1 MKKLLF
7 TLTMILG
14 FTASKAQSTA
24 WDIIVDSPV
33 HNTLEAAVLAT
44 GLDVALG
51 TLDPITVFAPTDAAF
66 AALPAGTVD
75 ALLAD
80 IPALTDIL
88 LYHVLDGAAV
98 YSTQLSDGQIATM
111 ANGSDITVTI
121 NNGVFINGTNQ
132 VTVADIGVTNG
143 VLHVTDGVLLPP
155 APQLQN
161 SIWDVI
167 VASPDHTTLEAVVG
181 LAGLD
186 GALDSPG
193 SFTVFAPTDAAF
205 ALVPQPIIDALLAD
219 PSGLLTFILTYHVVP
234 SAALSTDLADG
245 MTITTLSGLDV
256 TVSFINGSVFINH
269 AQVTVADIITD
280 NGVIHVIDAVIAPGI
295 IANNV
300 MEIIAGSP
308 SHTILETA
316 IGAAG
321 LQTTLEDE
329 YFFTVFAPVDDAFTA
344 LPAGTVPSLLAN
356 PTALTDVLLYHAVGE
371 NIGAADLVDGQV
383 LTMLQGDDA
392 TITLPMGGAMINNAN
407 IIAADLNAWN
417 GVVHVIDAVLLPPTS
432 VESLQALNVSAFP
445 NPCTDNIVVQSSD
458 NNYELFQVVNAAGQM
473 VAQGKLNGK
482 QTEVNTSEL
491 ASGVYTIIVQNGARV
506 NFIKE

>member
-1 MKKLLF
+1 ML
-7 TLTMILG
+7 
-14 FTASKAQSTA
+14 
-24 WDIIVDSPV
+24 
-33 HNTLEAAVLAT
+33 
-44 GLDVALG
+44 
-51 TLDPITVFAPTDAAF
+51 
-66 AALPAGTVD
+66 
-75 ALLAD
+75 
-80 IPALTDIL
+80 
-88 LYHVLDGAAV
+88 
-98 YSTQLSDGQIATM
+98 
-111 ANGSDITVTI
+111 NGSDITVTI
-121 NNGVFINGTNQ
+121 NNGVFINTTSQ
-132 VTVADIGVTNG
+132 VTLADIPASNG
-143 VLHVTDGVLLPP
+143 VIHVVNGVLLPP
-155 APQLQN
+155 APVLQT

-167 VASPDHTTLEAVVG
+167 VGSPDHTTLEAVVG

-205 ALVPQPIIDALLAD
+205 ALVPQPIIDALIAD

-234 SAALSTDLADG
+234 SEALSTDLADG

-269 AQVTVADIITD
+269 AQVTVADIVTD
-280 NGVIHVIDAVIAPGI
+280 NGVVHVIDAVIAPGI

-308 SHTILETA
+308 AHNILETA

-321 LQTTLEDE
+321 LQTTLEDD
-329 YFFTVFAPVDDAFTA
+329 YFYTIFAPVDDAFTA

-371 NIGAADLVDGQV
+371 TINAADLVDGQV
-383 LTMLQGDDA
+383 VTMLQGDDA

-407 IIAADLNAWN
+407 IVVADLNAWN

-445 NPCTDNIVVQSSD
+445 NPCTDNIMVQSSD

-473 VAQGKLNGK
+473 VVQGKLNGK